1 MGLKIVKTILNLY
14 EKLYLKKK
22 KEKKNDVAAD
32 VAQHESNSIK
42 RHASAVSNI

>member
-32 VAQHESNSIK
+32 VAQRESSSIK
-42 RHASAVSNI
+42 RYASTFSNI